1 MAGQLTEILQAP
13 APPISMSME
22 LPIVAVAVAAGIM
35 LLIAPVLVAIV
46 IAPVLLAAELDCI
59 SMIWQEKLRTPKVTE
74 VDRCVRSLRR
84 RFCFWKGE
92 RRIVAPLLCHRKEI
106 HDQRKH
112 PRVATLF
119 LCLWWN

>member
-1 MAGQLTEILQAP
+1 MAGQPTEILQAP

-46 IAPVLLAAELDCI
+46 IAPILLTAELDCI
-59 SMIWQEKLRTPKVTE
+59 SMIRQEDLRAPKVTE
-74 VDRCVRSLRR
+74 VDRCVRSLKRK
-84 RFCFWKGE
+84 FCFWKGG
-92 RRIVAPLLCHRKEI
+92 RRIVAPLLCQQEEI

-112 PRVATLF
+112 PRAETLF